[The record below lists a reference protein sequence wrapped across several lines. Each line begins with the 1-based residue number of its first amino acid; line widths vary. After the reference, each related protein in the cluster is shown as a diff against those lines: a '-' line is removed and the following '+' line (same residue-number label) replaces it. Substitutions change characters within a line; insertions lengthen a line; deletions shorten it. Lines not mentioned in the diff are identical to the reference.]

1 MGRQEYLTAIGLG
14 RGHYEDE
21 IIETAAEGSQS
32 TQEYN
37 DRGHPR
43 NPETKRRER
52 EHVRA
57 ANEVMQVTGVVEDA
71 MAARE
76 KATQMIF
83 DKHQELVL
91 GLRFIEVGRAVLVGG
106 VWGVMGLR
114 RRVLLYKPYAGMRF
128 VDILRQERAVSGV
141 PHMFLSGVPTVI
153 AYHISDWAAFF
164 IESVIDAYFDHD
176 DLFVNEREERIS
188 NLLHNCRDVIFC
200 YLTLHFRL
208 FAILQQL
215 NLLPASPWFPSL
227 RSFIPFSSSSPL
239 TMPPLPSMTPSS
251 IHGWVGAMASTIAP
265 MLVILA
271 HGKIK
276 YAVSRI
282 IYSPIYKL
290 LPRPIGESVFAGL
303 TISAPTMEYD
313 SPDRIQERPFY
324 TSDEPT
330 LRALEGLPTLDR
342 QHRDESSDEDEM
354 AHATLI
360 SFDVEA
366 TEPVENATG
375 TWSAELRSANEPKPL
390 EDVKYR
396 VTGLTMLPTFMA
408 TEGLREIIAGIVVM
422 PLEAVMVRLIGRA
435 YRASAGLPMDD
446 MYPTGFVVRGVQNIL
461 SVLTMQLIVTG
472 VTWAGFTIG
481 TQYWAARKRA
491 MLADK
496 AADAAESTSN

>member
-1 MGRQEYLTAIGLG
+1 MGRQEYLTAMALG

-21 IIETAAEGSQS
+21 IIQTAGEGSQNQR

-57 ANEVMQVTGVVEDA
+57 ANEVMQVTGVVEDV
-71 MAARE
+71 MAVRE
-76 KATQMIF
+76 KATQTIF
-83 DKHQELVL
+83 EKHQELVL
-91 GLRFIEVGRAVLVGG
+91 GLRFMEVGRAVLVGG

-114 RRVLLYKPYAGMRF
+114 RRVLLYKPYTGMRF
-128 VDILRQERAVSGV
+128 VDILRQERAVSGI

-164 IESVIDAYFDHD
+164 IESVIDAYFDD
-176 DLFVNEREERIS
+176 DNIYINEGEERMSIF
-188 NLLHNCRDVIFC
+188 LHNCFTLVPQFEVI
-200 YLTLHFRL
+200 YPVL
-208 FAILQQL
+208 ILL
-215 NLLPASPWFPSL
+215 APYDATSTFDD
-227 RSFIPFSSSSPL
+227 PFFDPR
-239 TMPPLPSMTPSS
+239 
-251 IHGWVGAMASTIAP
+251 
-265 MLVILA
+265 LA

-282 IYSPIYKL
+282 IYSPIYKS
-290 LPRPIGESVFAGL
+290 LPRPTGESVFSGL

-313 SPDRIQERPFY
+313 SPDRVQERPFY

-375 TWSAELRSANEPKPL
+375 TWSAELRSANEPKPS

-408 TEGLREIIAGIVVM
+408 TEGLREILASIVVM
-422 PLEAVMVRLIGRA
+422 PLEAVMVRFIGRA

-446 MYPTGFVVRGVQNIL
+446 IYPTRFVVRGVQNIL
-461 SVLTMQLIVTG
+461 SVLTMQLVVTG

-491 MLADK
+491 MLANR
-496 AADAAESTSN
+496 AADAAESRSN